1 MNRDFSIIT
10 INDNFFTGTGEF
22 SHLTSS
28 SSIRRL
34 SSILWSGDNI
44 SDAGT
49 AVLPTGKF
57 YVRVKD
63 YRKCHDSSSEKVIG
77 ELLNGKGR
85 IDFSSPDFIVRAYHA
100 DRWYICIEKW
110 NNTHISSLER
120 RAPMRP
126 FFSPISLSPKTAR
139 LMINLSATKEGELVL
154 DPFCG
159 TGGILI
165 EAAIMGR
172 KIMGNDFSIAMASGT
187 KLNLKYYGIR
197 DFSIS
202 TSDILSFD
210 PGKEVDAVVTDF
222 PYGRN
227 SLVSDRDFK
236 VFYTGALSR
245 ISGFL
250 KEKGRLVLMIN
261 DPSLL
266 TIPGNLHILKTV
278 SFRVHRSLT
287 RHIMVLEKIS
297 V

>member
-1 MNRDFSIIT
+1 MTQDFSIQT
-10 INDNFFTGTGEF
+10 INDNFFTGVGEF
-22 SHLTSS
+22 SGLTSA

-34 SSILWSGDNI
+34 SSILWSGENI
-44 SDAGT
+44 NDACYLT
-49 AVLPTGKF
+49 LPSGKF

-63 YRKCHDSSSEKVIG
+63 YRKCHDSSQETVIG

-110 NNTHISSLER
+110 NNTQLSSLER
-120 RAPMRP
+120 RAPLRP
-126 FFSPISLSPKTAR
+126 FFSPISLSPRTAR
-139 LMINLSATKEGELVL
+139 LMINISATKAGDLVL

-165 EAAIMGR
+165 EAALMGR
-172 KIMGNDFSIAMASGT
+172 RIMGNDFSLAMTSGT

-197 DFSIS
+197 DFSIFN
-202 TSDILSFD
+202 SDILSFD
-210 PGKEVDAVVTDF
+210 PGRKVDAVVTDF